1 MLLSLGIFSIYGD
14 CIIFNFVYMTSPFK
28 QNCKYLGE
36 ETYRECTQEEVCANI
51 LNPEFLTQPK
61 VSDKD
66 YIFAMTGASP
76 EVNCWSETSIA
87 FMGQLW
93 FIGFLVKILATP
105 LLEKYG
111 YLCILKAIIIPVNIL
126 SFNLQYLPNSYLL
139 RCIGFALAGF
149 SKLKMVPCLILIKD
163 TV

>member
-1 MLLSLGIFSIYGD
+1 
-14 CIIFNFVYMTSPFK
+14 
-28 QNCKYLGE
+28 
-36 ETYRECTQEEVCANI
+36 
-51 LNPEFLTQPK
+51 
-61 VSDKD
+61 
-66 YIFAMTGASP
+66 MTGASP

-126 SFNLQYLPNSYLL
+126 SFNL
-139 RCIGFALAGF
+139 
-149 SKLKMVPCLILIKD
+149 
-163 TV
+163 